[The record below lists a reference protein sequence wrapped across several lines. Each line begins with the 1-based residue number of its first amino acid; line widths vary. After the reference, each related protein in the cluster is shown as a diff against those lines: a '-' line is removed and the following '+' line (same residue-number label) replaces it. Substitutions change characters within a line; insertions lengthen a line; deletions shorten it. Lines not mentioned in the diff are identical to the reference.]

1 MKTTK
6 GIANIVLGFGC
17 VLVFN
22 ENIEALW
29 INLTG
34 FACIALLCVINAP
47 ASAFEKK

>member
-1 MKTTK
+1 MKALKT
-6 GIANIVLGFGC
+6 IANIVLGCGC
-17 VLVFN
+17 LLILN

-29 INLTG
+29 INLLG